1 MPRLP
6 PLSMSMISPLLVPT
20 RILEEPTQMARI
32 VAFCLSKRPLV
43 FYIYIFLIIDEINV
57 YLLEFLSLSTTTSER
72 VKKGNLYK
80 EGYIL

>member
-1 MPRLP
+1 
-6 PLSMSMISPLLVPT
+6 
-20 RILEEPTQMARI
+20 MARI